1 MSVLYLSNV
10 QVYLVGEP
18 VPQFV
23 NDTWSKDK
31 KLYNMYG
38 PTEGTCG
45 ATIKRLTP
53 RTQVTIGRP
62 NPTTRLYILDHR
74 FDLTLPG
81 VVGEIYIAGI
91 QVAKGYL
98 NLPEA
103 NQERFL
109 PDKILCNGE
118 MMYKTGDKGYWN
130 TSGEVVCIGRNDRQ
144 IKLRGFRLDMNDLE
158 IRVARAVPDV
168 DAIAIFPQGEYLVAM
183 VQPASLDVNELLSRI
198 SMVLPSHAVPRHVM
212 AIEALPTTRA
222 GKIDYKAMGELIF
235 SASARKVRRL
245 NTPGERTVA
254 AAFKSVLE
262 LDNRTVI
269 TAHSNFLDLGGHS
282 LQQLSLSLRLTRD
295 FGLAVPLQLVIEN
308 PVVEKMAKAISAF
321 AAYKPRHPSS
331 TQPMND
337 QGVSPIEEDWLKRY
351 EFDAGSSCFNVSFTS
366 IFSRG
371 IIDRAKLTEAW
382 NTVLARHPL
391 LSCRYI
397 SRRGKAP
404 QRMYTSYAPRV
415 ERVKRLDLWS
425 EVNRPFQLDRSSPIR
440 VSIAEDRVVAVL
452 SHIIA
457 DYTTLAILL
466 REVSTLYSGQ
476 PLPATKNYYLK
487 TRRCREPAK
496 PCYLDFWSQYL
507 DHCEESPPLFG
518 RRIERDSYRGTSVLS
533 LLPCATVAKIF
544 AFANSTSYT
553 LQQLVTGAVA
563 LCIQRPED
571 FSTDVVIGT
580 PHINRNSEEELDT
593 VGLFLQPLPIRVRYN
608 IHSDEHDF
616 DDDTQSQKNSNE
628 GDKDDEHH
636 QHQKEED
643 SRKSES
649 EKKPTASSFLDS
661 VRESSQ
667 AALAHAV
674 PWHQLLERLSMSN
687 SYPNHPLSDVMV
699 SFHDSRQTSDLSIA
713 APGFEPCLLWSEG
726 SKFKLMCEF
735 TATAAGSMMLRVEY
749 DPVCVEG
756 GEVAM
761 LQRCLPLVL
770 GWLVDGWGYEDV
782 LKGIREV
789 QEGDY
794 EGGLE
799 NEDLFGV
806 SLGEL

>member
-1 MSVLYLSNV
+1 
-10 QVYLVGEP
+10 
-18 VPQFV
+18 
-23 NDTWSKDK
+23 
-31 KLYNMYG
+31 MYG

-53 RTQVTIGRP
+53 GTQVTIGGP
-62 NPTTRLYILDHR
+62 NPTTRVYILDHR

-109 PDKILCNGE
+109 PDKVLCNGE

-130 TSGEVVCIGRNDRQ
+130 TSGEVVCMGRDDRQ

-158 IRVARAVPDV
+158 IRVARAIPEV
-168 DAIAIFPQGEYLVAM
+168 DAIAIFPQGEHLVAM

-198 SMVLPSHAVPRHVM
+198 SMVLPSYAVPRHLM
-212 AIEALPTTRA
+212 ATEALPTTRA
-222 GKIDYKAMGELIF
+222 GKIDYKTMSQTIF

-245 NTPGERTVA
+245 NTTGERVVA

-308 PVVEKMAKAISAF
+308 PVLEKMANAISTF
-321 AAYKPRHPSS
+321 AAYKPRRDSS
-331 TQPMND
+331 IQPLND
-337 QGVSPIEEDWLKRY
+337 HGVSLIEQDWLKRY

-366 IFSRG
+366 TFTG
-371 IIDRAKLTEAW
+371 DMVDRAKLTEAW
-382 NTVLARHPL
+382 NAVLARHPL

-404 QRMYTSYAPRV
+404 QRIYTNYAPRV

-466 REVSTLYSGQ
+466 KEVSTLYNSQ
-476 PLPATKNYYLK
+476 RLPAAKNHYLK
-487 TRRCREPAK
+487 TRRFREAAK
-496 PCYLDFWSQYL
+496 PCYLDFWGKYL
-507 DHCEESPPLFG
+507 NHCEESPPLFG
-518 RRIERDSYRGTSVLS
+518 RRIERESYRGTSVLS
-533 LLPCATVAKIF
+533 LLPCATAAKIF
-544 AFANSTSYT
+544 AFVDSTSFT

-571 FSTDVVIGT
+571 FDTDVVIGT
-580 PHINRNSEEELDT
+580 PHINRNSEEALAT

-608 IHSDEHDF
+608 LPSEPVISDAG
-616 DDDTQSQKNSNE
+616 TQASQKNGNDGNE
-628 GDKDDEHH
+628 DEP
-636 QHQKEED
+636 QKEKEED
-643 SRKSES
+643 SNNKSANANN
-649 EKKPTASSFLDS
+649 KPTASSSSSFLDS

-674 PWHQLLERLSMSN
+674 PWHQLLDRLSIAN
-687 SYPNHPLSDVMV
+687 SSPNHPLSDVMV
-699 SFHDSRQTSDLSIA
+699 SFHDHRRQTSDLLGIA
-713 APGFEPCLLWSEG
+713 APGFEPGLLWSEG

-735 TATAAGSMMLRVEY
+735 TATAAGVVMLRLEY
-749 DPVCVEG
+749 DPVCVRRA
-756 GEVAM
+756 EVAM
-761 LQRCLPLVL
+761 MQRCLPVVL
-770 GWLVDGWGYEDV
+770 GWLVDGWAYADV
-782 LKGIREV
+782 LKGLGGLRERE
-789 QEGDY
+789 EGDW
-794 EGGLE
+794 ETVLE
-799 NEDLFGV
+799 NRDLFGV
-806 SLGEL
+806 GLRELWITCFFFMVFFLGRGAESVRYLG